1 MNSLI
6 SEFIIPLAFSSFFP
20 LLSLDP
26 WFTVCVVPWVD
37 GGGAGRAAVGP
48 GSATGASE
56 VGSGVGTGVG
66 GGCGGDGGGGGGGG
80 WEAHSGG

>member
-1 MNSLI
+1 ML
-6 SEFIIPLAFSSFFP
+6 FFFFFPP

-48 GSATGASE
+48 GLATGGSE
-56 VGSGVGTGVG
+56 VGSGVGTGGGGG
-66 GGCGGDGGGGGGGG
+66 GGCGGDGGGG